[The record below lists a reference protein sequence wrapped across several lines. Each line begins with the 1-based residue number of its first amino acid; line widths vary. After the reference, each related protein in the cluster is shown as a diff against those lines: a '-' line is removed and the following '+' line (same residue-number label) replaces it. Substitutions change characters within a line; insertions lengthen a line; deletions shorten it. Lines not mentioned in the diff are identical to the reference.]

1 MPVFSA
7 DADSLTAIVAMGRWE
22 GKSHSPIVIMVIMMV
37 SMLRLLA
44 AVNLASAVSAF
55 IAPASAS
62 FAHRQQNNNEFQL
75 HASADPN
82 KDDDNTSSSA
92 PRICVVGGGFGGLNT
107 ALALNDLPWPS
118 DMKPTITLL
127 DKKERFV
134 FLPLLYEL
142 CVDDASP
149 EEVAPT
155 FKSLLEGTDIEFVQC
170 GVDGADVTT
179 NTLYT
184 STKKMP
190 FDAMVI
196 ATGADLNL
204 ASVPGAEEY
213 AIPFYTIEQCYEL
226 RKQFNVLDSIS
237 ESRKGGNPLKVV
249 IIGGGYSG
257 VEMSLNTLERLG
269 GQDKVEVTLV
279 HRGDE
284 ILQYATDFNRKTG
297 QESLKKA
304 SIKVMTNTNVVEITS
319 AENIEGQSDNGQKCQ
334 VKVTPSTSGDETI
347 LEADLLIW
355 TAGATSTNT
364 QRGVLNS
371 ILPRDE
377 SGRLVT
383 GKLMRVRD
391 TENVFAVGDCSR
403 ARQVPYA
410 ATAQVA
416 IQQAPVAAWNV
427 FATVMNKRGRRDRS
441 GEEYKL
447 LPFEYLDLGEM
458 MTLGSDDATISSL
471 GGLVQLNGPAA
482 SIARRLI
489 YAVRMP
495 TVRQGVTAAVE
506 STGRRVSSARQGR
519 QDQKRRKGK
528 LVDWK

>member
-1 MPVFSA
+1 MVVSA
-7 DADSLTAIVAMGRWE
+7 LRVLTLVA
-22 GKSHSPIVIMVIMMV
+22 
-37 SMLRLLA
+37 
-44 AVNLASAVSAF
+44 AVSAF
-55 IAPASAS
+55 APAPVSLT
-62 FAHRQQNNNEFQL
+62 HLRWHKNEFQL
-75 HASADPN
+75 HAAAEPN
-82 KDDDNTSSSA
+82 EDDDTSSSA
-92 PRICVVGGGFGGLNT
+92 PRICIVGGGFGGLNT

-170 GVDGADVTT
+170 GVDGVDTTT

-184 STKKMP
+184 SSATSIGASMKMP
-190 FDAMVI
+190 YDALVV

-204 ASVPGAEEY
+204 ASVPGAKDH

-226 RKQFNVLDSIS
+226 RKRFNVL
-237 ESRKGGNPLKVV
+237 ESTLERRSDGKPLKVV
-249 IIGGGYSG
+249 IVGGGYSG

-269 GQDKVEVTLV
+269 GGNKVEVTLV

-304 SIKVMTNTNVVEITS
+304 GIHIMTRTNVVEIAAATKNDDGQT
-319 AENIEGQSDNGQKCQ
+319 ENDQKCL
-334 VKVTPSTSGDETI
+334 VKVNSSMNGDATI

-364 QRGVLNS
+364 GQGVLNS

-383 GKLMRVRD
+383 GKLLRVRD
-391 TENVFAVGDCSR
+391 TESVFAVGDCSR
-403 ARQVPYA
+403 ARKIPYA

-427 FATVMNKRGRRDRS
+427 FATMMNNKGKRDRS

-447 LPFEYLDLGEM
+447 LPFEYLNLGEM
-458 MTLGSDDATISSL
+458 MTLGAEDATISSL

-482 SIARRLI
+482 SVARRLI

-495 TVRQGVTAAVE
+495 TLRQGVTAAVE
-506 STGRRVSSARQGR
+506 STGRRVSSVRQGR
-519 QDQKRRKGK
+519 QEKKRRKGK
-528 LVDWK
+528 LVDWR

>member
-1 MPVFSA
+1 MRASQQLDREIHTSCCTVSAAINIIQFFAMAASVF
-7 DADSLTAIVAMGRWE
+7 
-22 GKSHSPIVIMVIMMV
+22 
-37 SMLRLLA
+37 RLLSL
-44 AVNLASAVSAF
+44 AVAVSAF
-55 IAPASAS
+55 VPTHVSPSTHAR
-62 FAHRQQNNNEFQL
+62 RQLGCGKNEAFQL
-75 HASADPN
+75 HAHQ
-82 KDDDNTSSSA
+82 DNTSSSA

-118 DMKPTITLL
+118 DVKPTITLL

-170 GVDGADVTT
+170 GVDGVDATADTI
-179 NTLYT
+179 YA
-184 STKKMP
+184 SSASGDSMKMDY
-190 FDAMVI
+190 DALVV

-204 ASVPGAEEY
+204 ASVPGAEEH

-226 RKQFNVLDSIS
+226 RKRFNVLDSIS
-237 ESRKGGNPLKVV
+237 ERRSNGEPLKVV

-269 GQDKVEVTLV
+269 GGDKVEVTLV
-279 HRGDE
+279 HRGEE

-304 SIKVMTNTNVVEITS
+304 GIQVMTKTNVVEITS
-319 AENIEGQSDNGQKCQ
+319 ADNDEGQSDNDQKCR
-334 VKVTPSTSGDETI
+334 VKVQSSVSGDES
-347 LEADLLIW
+347 LLDADLLIW
-355 TAGATSTNT
+355 TAGATSINT
-364 QRGVLNS
+364 QSGVLNS

-383 GKLMRVRD
+383 GKLMRVRYN
-391 TENVFAVGDCSR
+391 ENAFAVGDCSR
-403 ARQVPYA
+403 ARKVPYA

-427 FATVMNKRGRRDRS
+427 FATIMNKEGRRDRS
-441 GEEYKL
+441 GDEYKL
-447 LPFEYLDLGEM
+447 LPFEYLNLGEM

-506 STGRRVSSARQGR
+506 STGRRVSSVSQGA
-519 QDQKRRKGK
+519 QDKRRRKGK
-528 LVDWK
+528 VVRWK

>member
-1 MPVFSA
+1 MAAPVF
-7 DADSLTAIVAMGRWE
+7 
-22 GKSHSPIVIMVIMMV
+22 
-37 SMLRLLA
+37 RLLSLA
-44 AVNLASAVSAF
+44 AAVSAF
-55 IAPASAS
+55 VPTHFVPSTY
-62 FAHRQQNNNEFQL
+62 RQQLVGCDKNEAFQL
-75 HASADPN
+75 RAHQ
-82 KDDDNTSSSA
+82 DNTLSSA

-155 FKSLLEGTDIEFVQC
+155 FKSLLEGTDIDFVLC
-170 GVDGADVTT
+170 GVDGVDATT
-179 NTLYT
+179 NTIYASSAT
-184 STKKMP
+184 SGDSMKMDY
-190 FDAMVI
+190 DALVV

-204 ASVPGAEEY
+204 ASVPGAEEH

-226 RKQFNVLDSIS
+226 RKRFNVLDSIS
-237 ESRKGGNPLKVV
+237 ERRSDGEPLKVV

-269 GQDKVEVTLV
+269 GGDKVEVTLV
-279 HRGDE
+279 HRGEE

-304 SIKVMTNTNVVEITS
+304 GFQVMTKTNVVEIAS
-319 AENIEGQSDNGQKCQ
+319 ADNDDGQSDNDQKCR
-334 VKVTPSTSGDETI
+334 VKVQSSISGDES
-347 LEADLLIW
+347 LLDADLLIW

-364 QRGVLNS
+364 QSGVLNS
-371 ILPRDE
+371 VLPRDE
-377 SGRLVT
+377 TGRLVT
-383 GKLMRVRD
+383 GKLARVRE

-403 ARQVPYA
+403 ARKVPYA

-427 FATVMNKRGRRDRS
+427 FATIMNKEGRRDRS
-441 GEEYKL
+441 GDEYKL
-447 LPFEYLDLGEM
+447 LPFEYLNLGEM

-489 YAVRMP
+489 YAVSMP
-495 TVRQGVTAAVE
+495 TVRQGVTAAIE
-506 STGRRVSSARQGR
+506 STGRRVSSVGEGAQNK
-519 QDQKRRKGK
+519 KRRKGK
-528 LVDWK
+528 LVKWK

>member
-1 MPVFSA
+1 
-7 DADSLTAIVAMGRWE
+7 
-22 GKSHSPIVIMVIMMV
+22 MV

-62 FAHRQQNNNEFQL
+62 FAHRQQFLAVQNKNEFHP

-82 KDDDNTSSSA
+82 KDDDNDSSSA

-107 ALALNDLPWPS
+107 ALALHDLPWPS
-118 DMKPTITLL
+118 DMRPTITLL

-155 FKSLLEGTDIEFVQC
+155 FKSLLEGADIEFMQC
-170 GVDGADVTT
+170 GVDGVDVTT

-184 STKKMP
+184 PTKKMQ

-226 RKQFNVLDSIS
+226 RKRFNVLDSIS
-237 ESRKGGNPLKVV
+237 ENKKDGDPLKVV

-269 GQDKVEVTLV
+269 GQDKVEITLV
-279 HRGDE
+279 NRGDE

-304 SIKVMTNTNVVEITS
+304 GIKVMTNTNVVEVTS
-319 AENIEGQSDNGQKCQ
+319 AENIDEQSDNGQKCE

-403 ARQVPYA
+403 ARKVPYA

-427 FATVMNKRGRRDRS
+427 FATVMNSRGRRDRS
-441 GEEYKL
+441 GEEYKM

-506 STGRRVSSARQGR
+506 STGRRLSSTRQGR
-519 QDQKRRKGK
+519 QEQKRRKGK
-528 LVDWK
+528 LVNWK